1 MSVEQRKNGSCLTQL
16 TIVFQI
22 NGLLLKQ
29 GWIFLVD
36 KDRVTLSA
44 PIASVRRF
52 LPRKLLTA
60 FRTTPKSYG
69 SGSA

>member
-1 MSVEQRKNGSCLTQL
+1 MSAEQRNNGSCLTQL

-29 GWIFLVD
+29 GGIFLID
-36 KDRVTLSA
+36 KDRVTLPA
-44 PIASVRRF
+44 PIASVRWF
-52 LPRKLLTA
+52 LSRKLLTA
-60 FRTTPKSYG
+60 CRATPKPYG